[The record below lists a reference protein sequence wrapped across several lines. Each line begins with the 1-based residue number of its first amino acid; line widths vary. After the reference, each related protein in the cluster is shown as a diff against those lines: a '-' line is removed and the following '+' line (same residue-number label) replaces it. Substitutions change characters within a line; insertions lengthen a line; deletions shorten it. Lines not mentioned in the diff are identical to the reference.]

1 MENPKIN
8 PLNTS
13 GAGSRQASRQAQA
26 QTARNAKSNTTAGT
40 QAQASARN
48 IGRSSDFGV
57 VRSPGRLTEGDIIRG
72 EISDLRGNNIT
83 VTLENNTILKASIA
97 DSSMLSI
104 GQTAAFKLSSVSAG
118 NILLEAMK
126 GSYTQNE
133 ITLIN
138 KALDEASLPITEHN
152 QNTVK
157 ALMDNMLPITKE
169 SIQNLM
175 QQSYDYHTD
184 DMNTLALMNRLMMKM
199 DADSVQQFSNYRNGT
214 YQLLGQLKEFSQD
227 IPALLSA
234 LAGNGPADSVAAFG
248 EKLLAISLYG
258 DNGQTQDSTPLI
270 SQLSSDQMK
279 ELMDLLSNT
288 PLTEDTLAQLRN
300 GTLSL
305 HDALTLI
312 RDAINSNTLNLPEG
326 MTQSNLQDKLM
337 LISSTLE
344 AATDSETLRQEVTD
358 SFKNIPVID
367 TEAIMEAENM
377 EKAQEDDV
385 DNADKQEAQVGQN
398 EGKLGFAGKFLHN
411 LTETA
416 RNSINNINNT
426 LNLLQQSGNHDAKP
440 ENTNTIIDVISEM
453 YSKSAREHD
462 YLGSFLTQNERNQL
476 LNKLSNMPISKSLL
490 NKIASGEA
498 SAKEVVSVIKNIIPL
513 TDSNSVQQLLQSPE
527 FEQIFNRFL
536 QSSWTMTP
544 EQLGKSEQLNS
555 FYNKMNTQLKQ
566 FEGLIQTALSGEDS
580 ENMQHAAHDM
590 ESSIEF
596 MKTLSE
602 TFSYMQ
608 MPLKLHNQDANADL
622 YVYTQKEKLKRNPDN
637 VHVLLHL
644 SLDHLGDI
652 DIYIDKNKSDVSTR
666 FMLNDQKAIDLIKTN
681 SDVLKSALNSQ
692 GYSCQVKVEQADT
705 STSTVD
711 EFINTKVNTSAT
723 SDMKRFSF
731 DIRA

>member
-26 QTARNAKSNTTAGT
+26 QTARNAQKNATSGT
-40 QAQASARN
+40 QAQAAAKN

-57 VRSPGRLTEGDIIRG
+57 VRSPGRLTEGDIVRG

-104 GQTAAFKLSSVSAG
+104 GQTAAFKLSSISAG

-138 KALDEASLPITEHN
+138 KALDEAGLPTTEHN

-184 DMNTLALMNRLMMKM
+184 DMNTLALMNRLMMKI
-199 DADSVQQFSNYRNGT
+199 DSDSVQQFSNYRNGT
-214 YQLLGQLKEFSQD
+214 YQLLGQLNEFSQN

-258 DNGQTQDSTPLI
+258 DIGQSSDSVPLI
-270 SQLSSDQMK
+270 SQLSADQMK

-288 PLTEDTLAQLRN
+288 PLTDDTLAQLRN

-326 MTQSNLQDKLM
+326 MTQSDLQNKLM

-367 TEAIMEAENM
+367 AEAITETENM
-377 EKAQEDDV
+377 EKDAA
-385 DNADKQEAQVGQN
+385 DNANAAKQEAQAGQN

-411 LTETA
+411 ITETA

-426 LNLLQQSGNHDAKP
+426 LSLLQQSGNRDAKP
-440 ENTNTIIDVISEM
+440 ENTNTIIDTISEM

-476 LNKLSNMPISKSLL
+476 INKLSNMPISKSLL

-513 TDSNSVQQLLQSPE
+513 SDANSVQQLLQSPE
-527 FEQIFNRFL
+527 FEHIFNRFL

-544 EQLGKSEQLNS
+544 EQLGKNEQLSS
-555 FYNKMNTQLKQ
+555 FYNKMNSQLKQ

-608 MPLKLHNQDANADL
+608 MPLKLHNQDTNADL
-622 YVYTQKEKLKRNPDN
+622 YVYTQKEKLKKNPDKA
-637 VHVLLHL
+637 HVLLHL
-644 SLDHLGDI
+644 TLDHLGDV
-652 DIYIDKNKSDVSTR
+652 DIYIDKNKSDVNTR
-666 FMLNDQKAIDLIKTN
+666 FMLNDQKSIDLIKTN
-681 SDVLKSALNSQ
+681 SDLLKSALNNQ